1 MNRNDFL
8 NMKKKILVMAQVP
21 LSGLTEL
28 QEQFDIIYPETFYF
42 SEPDL
47 RRYIVEADGI
57 LSVFTAP
64 LKSDLL
70 QLALRLRI
78 ISNFGVGYNNI
89 DLDYA
94 TTRGIAVCNTP
105 DSVTEPTA
113 EMAMGLMIAVM
124 RRISETDRKL
134 RGSSDLKWG
143 MMENLGSSLWGK
155 TLGIIGMG
163 RIGRSLARRA
173 VASGMKVIYYN
184 RTRLD
189 AATELQYG
197 ANLVSF
203 NYLVQQSDVIS
214 LHCPL
219 TDDTHH
225 LIGENEFAQMKN
237 GVYIINTARG
247 AVIDERALV
256 VSLSNGKIGGAG
268 LDVFEEEPSIRRELY
283 SMDNVV
289 LTPHNATGTID
300 TRIAT
305 AREASENLIRFF
317 NERRDIPI
325 VNPSIWRS

>member
-1 MNRNDFL
+1 
-8 NMKKKILVMAQVP
+8 MARVP
-21 LSGLTEL
+21 LSGLTVL
-28 QEQFDIIYPETFYF
+28 QEHFDIIYPETFYF
-42 SEPDL
+42 SESDL
-47 RRYIVEADGI
+47 RRYIVDADGI

-64 LKSDLL
+64 LSSELL
-70 QLALRLRI
+70 QLAQQLRI

-89 DLDYA
+89 DIDYA
-94 TTRGIAVCNTP
+94 TANGIAVCNTP

-113 EMAMGLMIAVM
+113 EMAMGLMITLM

-134 RGSSDLKWG
+134 RSATGLKWG

-163 RIGRSLARRA
+163 RIGRALARRA
-173 VASGMKVIYYN
+173 VAAGMKVNYYN
-184 RTRLD
+184 RNRLD
-189 AATELQYG
+189 SATELQYS
-197 ANLVSF
+197 ATFVSF
-203 NYLVQQSDVIS
+203 NNLIQLSDVIS

-225 LIGENEFAQMKN
+225 LIGENEFSQMKDT
-237 GVYIINTARG
+237 VYIINTSRG

-256 VSLSNGKIGGAG
+256 HNLSGGKIGGAG
-268 LDVFEEEPSIRRELY
+268 LDVFEEEPAISRELY
-283 SMDNVV
+283 LMDNVV

-317 NERRDIPI
+317 NDRRDIPI
-325 VNPSIWRS
+325 VNPGIWRS

>member
-1 MNRNDFL
+1 
-8 NMKKKILVMAQVP
+8 MAQIP
-21 LSGLTEL
+21 KSGLTEL
-28 QEQFDIIYPETFYF
+28 EEQFDIIYPESFYF
-42 SEPDL
+42 DESDL
-47 RRYIVEADGI
+47 RRYIIDADGI

-64 LKSDLL
+64 LGSELI
-70 QLALRLRI
+70 QLAQRLQI

-94 TTRGIAVCNTP
+94 TSRGIAVCNTP

-113 EMAMGLMIAVM
+113 EMAMGLMIALM

-134 RGSSDLKWG
+134 RSATGLKWG
-143 MMENLGSSLWGK
+143 MMENLGSSLFGK

-163 RIGRSLARRA
+163 RIGRALARRA

-203 NYLVQQSDVIS
+203 NSLIKQSDVIS

-225 LIGENEFAQMKN
+225 LIGENEFSQMKD

-256 VSLSNGKIGGAG
+256 VNLSNGKIGGAG
-268 LDVFEEEPSIRRELY
+268 LDVFEDEPAISRELFL
-283 SMDNVV
+283 MDNVV

-300 TRIAT
+300 TRIET
-305 AREASENLIRFF
+305 AREASGNLLRFF
-317 NERRDIPI
+317 DGRRDISI
-325 VNPSIWRS
+325 VNPGIWKF

>member
-1 MNRNDFL
+1 
-8 NMKKKILVMAQVP
+8 MKKKILVMAQVP
-21 LSGLTEL
+21 KAGLAEL
-28 QEQFDIIYPETFYF
+28 EEHFDIIYPEQFYF
-42 SEPDL
+42 TEDDL
-47 RRYIVEADGI
+47 NRHIVEADGL

-64 LKSDLL
+64 VSSELL
-70 QLALRLRI
+70 QLAQQLQI

-89 DLDYA
+89 DLNYA
-94 TTRGIAVCNTP
+94 TTRGIAVCNSP

-113 EMAMGLMIAVM
+113 EMAMGLMIALT

-134 RGSSDLKWG
+134 RSESGLKWG
-143 MMENLGSSLWGK
+143 MMENLGHSLWGK

-163 RIGRSLARRA
+163 RIGRALARRA

-189 AATELQYG
+189 ASIELQYS

-203 NYLVQQSDVIS
+203 NNLIQQSDIIS

-225 LIGENEFAQMKN
+225 LIGEKEIPQMKD
-237 GVYIINTARG
+237 GVFIINTSRG

-256 VSLSNGKIGGAG
+256 LNLANGKIGGAG
-268 LDVFEEEPSIRRELY
+268 LDVFEDEPGISRELY
-283 SMDNVV
+283 LMDNVV
-289 LTPHNATGTID
+289 LTPHNATGTIE

-305 AREASENLIRFF
+305 AREAAENLTRFF
-317 NERRDIPI
+317 DGRRDISI
-325 VNPSIWRS
+325 VNPSVWKT

>member
-225 LIGENEFAQMKN
+225 
-237 GVYIINTARG
+237 
-247 AVIDERALV
+247 
-256 VSLSNGKIGGAG
+256 
-268 LDVFEEEPSIRRELY
+268 
-283 SMDNVV
+283 
-289 LTPHNATGTID
+289 
-300 TRIAT
+300 
-305 AREASENLIRFF
+305 
-317 NERRDIPI
+317 
-325 VNPSIWRS
+325 

>member
-1 MNRNDFL
+1 
-8 NMKKKILVMAQVP
+8 MAQVP
-21 LSGLTEL
+21 MAGLSEL
-28 QEQFDIIYPETFYF
+28 KEQFDIIYPRTFYF
-42 SEPDL
+42 SDSDL
-47 RRYIVEADGI
+47 RKEIVKADGI

-64 LKSDLL
+64 LGSELL
-70 QLALRLRI
+70 QLAQQLRI

-113 EMAMGLMIAVM
+113 EMAMGLMVALM

-134 RGSSDLKWG
+134 RSVSGLKWG

-163 RIGRSLARRA
+163 RIGRALARRA

-189 AATELQYG
+189 VATELQYS
-197 ANLVSF
+197 ATFVSF
-203 NYLVQQSDVIS
+203 NNLIQQSDVIS

-225 LIGENEFAQMKN
+225 LMGENEFAQMKA

-247 AVIDERALV
+247 AVIDEQALV
-256 VSLSNGKIGGAG
+256 TYLSSGKIGGAG
-268 LDVFEEEPSIRRELY
+268 LDVFEAEPAISRELY
-283 SMDNVV
+283 LMDNVV

-305 AREASENLIRFF
+305 AREASESLIRFF
-317 NERRDIPI
+317 NDRRDIPI
-325 VNPSIWRS
+325 VNPFIWRS

>member
-1 MNRNDFL
+1 
-8 NMKKKILVMAQVP
+8 MAQVP

-28 QEQFDIIYPETFYF
+28 QAQFDIIYPEHFYF
-42 SEPDL
+42 SDADL
-47 RRYIVEADGI
+47 RKYIVDADGI

-64 LKSDLL
+64 LRSELL
-70 QLALRLRI
+70 QLAPQLRI

-94 TTRGIAVCNTP
+94 SARGIAVCNTP

-113 EMAMGLMIAVM
+113 EMAMGLMIALM

-134 RGSSDLKWG
+134 RSSSGLKWG

-163 RIGRSLARRA
+163 RIGRALARRA
-173 VASGMKVIYYN
+173 SASGMKVNYYN

-189 AATELQYG
+189 VATELQYG
-197 ANLVSF
+197 ATLVSF
-203 NYLVQQSDVIS
+203 NNLIQQSDVIS

-225 LIGENEFAQMKN
+225 LIGENEFSQMKDT
-237 GVYIINTARG
+237 VYIINTSRG

-256 VSLSNGKIGGAG
+256 RYLANGKIGGAG
-268 LDVFEEEPSIRRELY
+268 LDVFEEEPTISRELY
-283 SMDNVV
+283 LMDNVV

-317 NERRDIPI
+317 NDRHDIPI

>member
-1 MNRNDFL
+1 
-8 NMKKKILVMAQVP
+8 MKKKILVMAQVP
-21 LSGLTEL
+21 MAGLSEL
-28 QEQFDIIYPETFYF
+28 KEQFDIIYPRTFYF
-42 SEPDL
+42 SDSDL
-47 RRYIVEADGI
+47 RKEIIKADGI

-64 LKSDLL
+64 LGSELL
-70 QLALRLRI
+70 QLAQQLRI

-113 EMAMGLMIAVM
+113 EMAMGLMVALM

-134 RGSSDLKWG
+134 RSVSGLKWG

-163 RIGRSLARRA
+163 RIGRALARRA

-189 AATELQYG
+189 VATELQYS
-197 ANLVSF
+197 ATFVSF
-203 NYLVQQSDVIS
+203 NNLIQQSDVIS

-225 LIGENEFAQMKN
+225 LMGENEFAQMKA

-247 AVIDERALV
+247 AVIDEQALV
-256 VSLSNGKIGGAG
+256 TYLSSGKIGGAG
-268 LDVFEEEPSIRRELY
+268 LDVFEAEPAISRELY
-283 SMDNVV
+283 LMDNVV

-305 AREASENLIRFF
+305 AREASESLIRFF
-317 NERRDIPI
+317 NDRRDIPI
-325 VNPSIWRS
+325 VNPCIWRS

>member
-1 MNRNDFL
+1 
-8 NMKKKILVMAQVP
+8 MAQVP
-21 LSGLTEL
+21 LSGLTDL
-28 QEQFDIIYPETFYF
+28 QKQFDIIYPETFYF
-42 SEPDL
+42 RDSDL
-47 RRYIVEADGI
+47 RRYIIDADGI

-64 LKSDLL
+64 LGSELL
-70 QLALRLRI
+70 QMADRLRI

-94 TTRGIAVCNTP
+94 TSRGIAVCNTP

-113 EMAMGLMIAVM
+113 EMAMGLMISLM
-124 RRISETDRKL
+124 RRISETDRKI
-134 RGSSDLKWG
+134 RNKSGLKWG

-163 RIGRSLARRA
+163 RIGRALARRA

-189 AATELQYG
+189 VATELQYS
-197 ANLVSF
+197 ATFVSF
-203 NYLVQQSDVIS
+203 NNLIQQSDVIS

-225 LIGENEFAQMKN
+225 LMGENEFAQMKA

-247 AVIDERALV
+247 AVIDEQALV
-256 VSLSNGKIGGAG
+256 TYLSSGKIGGAG
-268 LDVFEEEPSIRRELY
+268 LDVFEAEPAISRELY
-283 SMDNVV
+283 LMDNVV

-305 AREASENLIRFF
+305 AREASESLIRFF
-317 NERRDIPI
+317 NDRRDIPI
-325 VNPSIWRS
+325 VNPFIWRS

>member
-1 MNRNDFL
+1 
-8 NMKKKILVMAQVP
+8 MKKKILVMARIP
-21 LSGLTEL
+21 LAGLTALE
-28 QEQFDIIYPETFYF
+28 EQFDIIYPDAFYF

-47 RRYIVEADGI
+47 RRHIVETDGI

-64 LKSDLL
+64 LGSDLL
-70 QLALRLRI
+70 QLAQQLRI

-134 RGSSDLKWG
+134 RSISGLKWG

-163 RIGRSLARRA
+163 RIGRALARRA

-203 NYLVQQSDVIS
+203 NHLVQKSDIIS

-247 AVIDERALV
+247 AVIDERALI

-268 LDVFEEEPSIRRELY
+268 LDVFEEEPSISRELY

-300 TRIAT
+300 TRIST

>member
-1 MNRNDFL
+1 
-8 NMKKKILVMAQVP
+8 MKKKILVMAQVP
-21 LSGLTEL
+21 MSGLLEL
-28 QEQFDIIYPETFYF
+28 KEQFDIIYPRTFYF
-42 SEPDL
+42 SDSDL
-47 RRYIVEADGI
+47 RNEIVEADGI

-64 LKSDLL
+64 LGSELL
-70 QLALRLRI
+70 QLAQKLRI

-89 DLDYA
+89 DLEYA

-113 EMAMGLMIAVM
+113 EMAMGLMIALM

-134 RGSSDLKWG
+134 RSVSGLKWG

-163 RIGRSLARRA
+163 RIGRALARRA
-173 VASGMKVIYYN
+173 VASGMRVIYYN

-189 AATELQYG
+189 TASELQYG
-197 ANLVSF
+197 AELVSF
-203 NYLVQQSDVIS
+203 NGLIQQSDVIS

-225 LIGENEFAQMKN
+225 LIGESEFAQMKA

-256 VSLSNGKIGGAG
+256 LNLSTGKIGGAG
-268 LDVFEEEPSIRRELY
+268 LDVFEAEPAINRELY
-283 SMDNVV
+283 LMDNVV

-305 AREASENLIRFF
+305 AREASDSLIRFF
-317 NERRDIPI
+317 NDRRDIPI
-325 VNPSIWRS
+325 VNPCIWRS

>member
-1 MNRNDFL
+1 
-8 NMKKKILVMAQVP
+8 MAQVP
-21 LSGLTEL
+21 IAGLSEL
-28 QEQFDIIYPETFYF
+28 KEQFDIIYPRTFYF
-42 SEPDL
+42 SDSDL
-47 RRYIVEADGI
+47 RKEIVEADGI

-64 LKSDLL
+64 LGSELL
-70 QLALRLRI
+70 QLAQNLRI

-89 DLDYA
+89 DLEYA

-113 EMAMGLMIAVM
+113 EMAMGLMIALM

-134 RGSSDLKWG
+134 RGVEGLKWG

-163 RIGRSLARRA
+163 RIGRALARRA

-189 AATELQYG
+189 VATELQYG
-197 ANLVSF
+197 ATLVSF
-203 NYLVQQSDVIS
+203 NNLIQQSDVIS

-225 LIGENEFAQMKN
+225 LIGENEFSNMKD
-237 GVYIINTARG
+237 GIYIINTARG

-256 VSLSNGKIGGAG
+256 QSLSNGKIGGAG
-268 LDVFEEEPSIRRELY
+268 LDVFEAEPAISRELY
-283 SMDNVV
+283 LMDNVV

-300 TRIAT
+300 TRITT
-305 AREASENLIRFF
+305 AREASESLIRFF
-317 NERRDIPI
+317 NDRRDIPI
-325 VNPSIWRS
+325 VNPFIWRS

>member
-1 MNRNDFL
+1 
-8 NMKKKILVMAQVP
+8 MKKKILVMAQVP

-28 QEQFDIIYPETFYF
+28 REQFDIIYPDTFYF

-64 LKSDLL
+64 LKTDLL

-89 DLDYA
+89 DLNYA
-94 TTRGIAVCNTP
+94 TARGIAVCNTP

-134 RGSSDLKWG
+134 RGSSGLKWG

-163 RIGRSLARRA
+163 RIGRALARRA

-203 NYLVQQSDVIS
+203 NCLIQQSDVIS

-305 AREASENLIRFF
+305 AHEASENLIRFF